1 MNKKVTMSLIT
12 ILMFAGSMLHLTEA
26 EALENSEDSESKP
39 LELLEEDVSQ
49 TQAKID
55 DYIIEITEDEEN
67 RDRIIDEIETYEQKI
82 TELEKQLEDYD
93 AVILSDN
100 QASQTDAE
108 SVSFIE
114 IIMSTDSISNM
125 FKELSDANEL
135 ASTQRQV
142 MFEQETTQSELKK
155 AMENMEYE
163 QEELAKIEAEIESG
177 RADVI
182 SQRNELDD
190 KIIQMT
196 KEFEM
201 SDEEQ
206 EELFTEKD
214 SIMERTSHLDKEME
228 ANKQRIFKEESEKNE
243 RLAKEKSEKEAKE
256 KDTEKQKKDTQDA
269 NTSSVD
275 TEGWIRPA
283 SGRISSSYGYRVHP
297 VTGEKDS
304 LHAGTDIA
312 GGGAI
317 VASRAGTVTSAEFS
331 DTYGY
336 SVIIDHGDGYST
348 LYAHMQA
355 NLSVAPGQSVSQGQQ
370 LGIMGTTGRSTGVHL
385 HFEVRKDGATIDPM

>member
-1 MNKKVTMSLIT
+1 MKK
-12 ILMFAGSMLHLTEA
+12 
-26 EALENSEDSESKP
+26 
-39 LELLEEDVSQ
+39 DVSQ

-256 KDTEKQKKDTQDA
+256 KDTEKQKKDTQDV
-269 NTSSVD
+269 NMSSAD

-304 LHAGTDIA
+304 LHAG
-312 GGGAI
+312 
-317 VASRAGTVTSAEFS
+317 SRHCRRGLLLPHV
-331 DTYGY
+331 
-336 SVIIDHGDGYST
+336 
-348 LYAHMQA
+348 
-355 NLSVAPGQSVSQGQQ
+355 
-370 LGIMGTTGRSTGVHL
+370 LGR
-385 HFEVRKDGATIDPM
+385 